1 MDDPGRQLTVRESAK
16 SVPDDC
22 PSLVCLTDQPIIK
35 FTVSQLTLGHSADDP
50 TSLRGQSARIRL
62 HGRDIPGY
70 DRASQRD
77 CA

>member
-1 MDDPGRQLTVRESAK
+1 MDDPDRQLTVRESAK

-22 PSLVCLTDQPIIK
+22 PSLVYLTDQPVIK
-35 FTVSQLTLGHSADDP
+35 LTTVRLTLIHSADDP
-50 TSLRGQSARIRL
+50 TRLRGQSARIRL
-62 HGRDIPGY
+62 HGRDVPGY